1 MPITREAYEKGI
13 YYTSPEAQIH
23 ELIKSSPNMAYTVA
37 DIVQALNVEKGKGF
51 IEDLL
56 IYLAVQSALKSLVDN
71 KMIGSRI
78 IRGTAFYSA
87 T

>member
-1 MPITREAYEKGI
+1 MPITKEAYEKGM
-13 YYTSPEAQIH
+13 YYSSLEEQIQ
-23 ELIKSSPNMAYTVA
+23 ELIKNSPNMAYTVA
-37 DIVQALNVEKGKGF
+37 DIVQALDIEKGKGF

-56 IYLAVQSALKSLVDN
+56 IYMAVQSSLKTLVDN
-71 KMIGSRI
+71 KKIGSRI

>member
-1 MPITREAYEKGI
+1 MPITKEAYEKGM
-13 YYTSPEAQIH
+13 YYTSLEEQIQ
-23 ELIKSSPNMAYTVA
+23 ELIKNSPNMAYTVA

-56 IYLAVQSALKSLVDN
+56 IFMAVQSSLKTLVDA
-71 KMIGSRI
+71 KKIGSRI